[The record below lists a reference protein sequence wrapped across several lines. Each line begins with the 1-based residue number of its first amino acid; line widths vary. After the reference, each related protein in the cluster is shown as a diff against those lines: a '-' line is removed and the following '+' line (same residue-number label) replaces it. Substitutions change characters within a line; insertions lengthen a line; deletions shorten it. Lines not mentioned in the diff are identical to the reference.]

1 MKQMTGFNFSPV
13 FMDLEVDG
21 TAAGTV
27 FIELFNETVKNKQK
41 GPPVV
46 VRRSN
51 TNFFFFL
58 SKVPITAENFRLLTT
73 G

>member
-1 MKQMTGFNFSPV
+1 MIRELDMIQMTGFNFSPV

-41 GPPVV
+41 GP
-46 VRRSN
+46 
-51 TNFFFFL
+51 L
-58 SKVPITAENFRLLTT
+58 
-73 G
+73 